1 MLQPPALPRPDA
13 IFDVYPKSMNP
24 SSLKTQCGASLIEVL
39 VALLVTSF
47 GLLGMAALQA
57 RAIKGNQSSM
67 QKTQAVV
74 MSYYILDAMR
84 VDRASATALTY
95 NTGALVDGKIDPICN
110 PTAVTGTSLAD
121 NNIKAWV
128 TSLKAE
134 IGNSADTTTC
144 GAVLCDANGNC
155 RVQVRWDDTRAGG
168 LGVQM
173 VETFTKL

>member
-1 MLQPPALPRPDA
+1 MSK
-13 IFDVYPKSMNP
+13 ICMN
-24 SSLKTQCGASLIEVL
+24 STNAKAQSGVSLIEVL

-84 VDRASATALTY
+84 VDQASAKALAY
-95 NTGALVDGKIDPICN
+95 NTGSLSGNVIGPICN
-110 PTAVTGTSLAD
+110 PAAVTGTTLAD
-121 NNIKAWV
+121 NNLKDWI
-128 TSLKAE
+128 TSLKKE

-144 GAVLCDANGNC
+144 GAVLCDADGNC
-155 RVQVRWDDTRAGG
+155 RVQVRWDDSRAGG
-168 LGVQM
+168 LGVQII
-173 VETFTKL
+173 ETFSKL